1 MSSSHAS
8 RANFHTTRWSV
19 VVAAGA
25 QSREALASLCS
36 TYWYPLYA
44 YARRSGRS
52 ADDARDLTQGFFA
65 RLLEKHDLA
74 RADRERGR
82 FRTYLLTAFQHFMAN
97 ERDRERALKRGGAA
111 ALISI
116 DGLQAETRY
125 SREPAD
131 PREPQRMFEREWAL
145 ALLDRAL
152 TRLAAEQ
159 AHAGKS
165 ESFEVLRVHLTAG
178 ADPGSSAEI
187 AERAGLTEN
196 AARVALHRLRK
207 RYGELLR
214 LEVAETLPDGREIED
229 EIRDLFDA
237 LKDPHDPARNG

>member
-1 MSSSHAS
+1 MSASHAS
-8 RANFHTTRWSV
+8 RASFHTTRWSV
-19 VVAAGA
+19 VAAAGA
-25 QSREALASLCS
+25 EGREALATLCS

-74 RADRERGR
+74 RADPARGR
-82 FRTYLLTAFQHFMAN
+82 FRSYLLSAFQNFMSN
-97 ERDRERALKRGGAA
+97 ERERERALKRGGGA
-111 ALISI
+111 ALVPI
-116 DGLQAETRY
+116 DVIHAETRF
-125 SREPAD
+125 SQEPAD
-131 PREPQRMFEREWAL
+131 PREPDRMFEREWAL

-152 TRLAAEQ
+152 ARLADEQ
-159 AHAGKS
+159 AHAKKGDV
-165 ESFEVLRVHLTAG
+165 FAVLRGHLTAG
-178 ADPGSSAEI
+178 EDAATSAQITEQT
-187 AERAGLTEN
+187 GLSEN

-214 LEVAETLPDGREIED
+214 LEVVETLPDGREVED

-237 LKDPHDPARNG
+237 LREREN